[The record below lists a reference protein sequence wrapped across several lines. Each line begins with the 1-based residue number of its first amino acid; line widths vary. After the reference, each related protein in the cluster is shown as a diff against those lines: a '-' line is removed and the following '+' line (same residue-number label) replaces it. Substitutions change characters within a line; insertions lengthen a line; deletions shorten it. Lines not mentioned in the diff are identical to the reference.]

1 MTRPSCDR
9 ISAAAPPPMTGGR
22 PSVEEALA
30 ENEHLQRELQASR
43 ERVSALEQAL
53 HAAQRLEAVGR
64 VAGGIAHD
72 FSNVMAVIAGYADLL
87 LRRADATDP
96 IRAHALSIKKA
107 TAWGRHLSQ
116 DVVAPGRRPLPGPAA
131 VDLNAITTTVARTL
145 APLLGDS
152 IHVAL

>member
-96 IRAHALSIKKA
+96 IRAHALSIE
-107 TAWGRHLSQ
+107 TFGR
-116 DVVAPGRRPLPGPAA
+116 
-131 VDLNAITTTVARTL
+131 
-145 APLLGDS
+145 
-152 IHVAL
+152 